1 MNKPQ
6 SIFTIEP
13 FPNSNNIKPERIES
27 DNYLNAASIYGSKF
41 KYTGLVI
48 VTSEI
53 NLKTMLIIE
62 FVDNQY
68 LARKLGENRNIKIT
82 TTIPD

>member
-6 SIFTIEP
+6 SIFTIES
-13 FPNSNNIKPERIES
+13 FLNVDNIKPERIES
-27 DNYLNAASIYGSKF
+27 DNYLTATEIYGSKF

-62 FVDNQY
+62 FVNNQY
-68 LARKLGENRNIKIT
+68 LARRLEDNRSINIT